1 MKTLI
6 SLKKNNQ
13 YLAIICFETQK
24 RLLYLQPHSAIESN
38 ILEKWQSGRM
48 RQS

>member
-1 MKTLI
+1 MV
-6 SLKKNNQ
+6 KKKLN
-13 YLAIICFETQK
+13 YFFKKCFETKK
-24 RLLYLQPHSAIESN
+24 RLLYLHSQSGTESD